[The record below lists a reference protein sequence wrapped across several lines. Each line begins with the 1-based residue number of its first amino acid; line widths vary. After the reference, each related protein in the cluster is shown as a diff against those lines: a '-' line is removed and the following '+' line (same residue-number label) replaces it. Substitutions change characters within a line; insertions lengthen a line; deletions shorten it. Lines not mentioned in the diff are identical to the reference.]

1 MLNGTFFRGIEIINL
16 WRIKLYK
23 ILNFNKLLSYQTD
36 YVVHLGQEK
45 LVHFLSVK
53 RKAKPR
59 NMQIGPNS
67 HRYK

>member
-23 ILNFNKLLSYQTD
+23 ILNFNKLLSYQTEHL
-36 YVVHLGQEK
+36 VHLVQEK